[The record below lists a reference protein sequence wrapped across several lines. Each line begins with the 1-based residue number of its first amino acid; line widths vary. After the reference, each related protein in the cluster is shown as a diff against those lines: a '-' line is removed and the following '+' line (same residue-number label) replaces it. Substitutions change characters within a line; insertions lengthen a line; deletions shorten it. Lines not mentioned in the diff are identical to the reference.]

1 MPLVEAAIQ
10 PPAAIGKAALVDL
23 PDMRPIM
30 CYENLIAAIVPRT
43 QEVSMAKNKNRVQHK
58 SADSSKT
65 AQEQSKSAGEQM
77 ENTQAV
83 GKTER
88 KRQAKKFGHN

>member
-1 MPLVEAAIQ
+1 
-10 PPAAIGKAALVDL
+10 
-23 PDMRPIM
+23 
-30 CYENLIAAIVPRT
+30 
-43 QEVSMAKNKNRVQHK
+43 MAKNKNRVQHK
-58 SADSSKT
+58 SADSAKP

-77 ENTQAV
+77 ENAQPV

>member
-1 MPLVEAAIQ
+1 MAAAIQ
-10 PPAAIGKAALVDL
+10 PHVAISKATLVDL
-23 PDMRPIM
+23 PDMQPIM
-30 CYENLIAAIVPRT
+30 CYANLNTAIVPRT

-58 SADSSKT
+58 STDSSKT
-65 AQEQSKSAGEQM
+65 AQDQSKSAGEQM

-88 KRQAKKFGHN
+88 KRHTKKFGHN